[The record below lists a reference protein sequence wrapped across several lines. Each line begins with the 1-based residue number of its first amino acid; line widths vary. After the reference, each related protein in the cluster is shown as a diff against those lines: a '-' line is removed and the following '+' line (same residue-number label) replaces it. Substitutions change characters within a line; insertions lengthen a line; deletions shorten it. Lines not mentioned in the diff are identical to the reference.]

1 MRKITCKIL
10 YICTVPLVRNGI
22 VTWLLN
28 YSITIKKNNPN
39 CKISIVFPSIK
50 DQLLVQTLQQN
61 NIKVI
66 CISGRK
72 KNFIHYSKKLYKNLK
87 EEKYD
92 LIHIH
97 GNSCLMTMELL
108 VCYFANAKVRIVH
121 AHSTSTDHP
130 LLNRFLYPLFIRLST
145 ENFACSDMAGQWLFK
160 KREYTVIRNGIVLE
174 EYRYNKK
181 IALLMKKHLNFKD
194 DIVLGHI
201 GQFDDNKNQIFLVE
215 LLKELN
221 IINHYKLVLIG
232 EGPNKKNVEQLV
244 KEYNLNKFV
253 IFTGN
258 ITNVN
263 EVLQAIDIFLL
274 PSYSEGLP
282 YVLLEAQA
290 MNIPCVVSSNVSQEA
305 QLTQQYYSLDLNLD
319 RWKKVIEQIDIRSR
333 SVQNIKSDE
342 LNEYDIES
350 NAKKLIEYYRRITKR
365 EI

>member
-1 MRKITCKIL
+1 
-10 YICTVPLVRNGI
+10 
-22 VTWLLN
+22 
-28 YSITIKKNNPN
+28 
-39 CKISIVFPSIK
+39 
-50 DQLLVQTLQQN
+50 
-61 NIKVI
+61 
-66 CISGRK
+66 
-72 KNFIHYSKKLYKNLK
+72 
-87 EEKYD
+87 
-92 LIHIH
+92 
-97 GNSCLMTMELL
+97 
-108 VCYFANAKVRIVH
+108 
-121 AHSTSTDHP
+121 
-130 LLNRFLYPLFIRLST
+130 
-145 ENFACSDMAGQWLFK
+145 
-160 KREYTVIRNGIVLE
+160 
-174 EYRYNKK
+174 
-181 IALLMKKHLNFKD
+181 MKKHLNFKD